1 MELFML
7 GLAGWALI
15 GGMYGVY
22 TYTKTKNTDVAF
34 VAGFLWPIDIVV
46 RIDEWLSK
54 NAAGRR

>member
-1 MELFML
+1 ML